1 MEIYLLMYTIALIV
15 LGKIIYDM
23 ANKRNRNKWGW
34 TLGSVATSPLIG
46 IILLIILK
54 DKKG

>member
-34 TLGSVATSPLIG
+34 TLGSVATSPLVG
-46 IILLIILK
+46 IILLLILK
-54 DKKG
+54 NKE